1 MEEGSD
7 DDRYESRKSVR
18 LSGRSELG
26 SSVGCCAGC
35 PRRRGPGVGGDGG
48 GARLLGVAGVVAA
61 RAPSRRGGAGDG
73 GSGAGHGAAAAD
85 DASGAAGAGVV
96 QAAVASRGAGAA
108 RAAVGILG
116 AQ

>member
-7 DDRYESRKSVR
+7 DDRYESRKSLR

-35 PRRRGPGVGGDGG
+35 PRRRGPWVGGDGG

-73 GSGAGHGAAAAD
+73 GSGSGAAAAD
-85 DASGAAGAGVV
+85 DARGAAGAGVV